1 MNHAASALRDA
12 VVAFGVGRALLV
24 RAEQIQA
31 VHGGSLDTALLE
43 AGADPSLVT
52 QALERATGLRA
63 ATEDELGGRSDARV
77 EIAQAMRWRLVPLAE
92 QPEALVVAAS
102 VGSARVAAEL
112 LGVPVQVR
120 VVPEWRLELELA
132 RRYGRLLPERF
143 AVLAARLIGPKSA
156 RAAVER
162 PRAAGTSRVPR
173 AATRPADRPQPPT
186 ATGLDAPAAVPAPTP
201 PITPAMTPEAPAD
214 EAPGGRFPS
223 AELPIVTAEIL
234 VAPVATDY
242 AGLVAELESG
252 ELAAAQAHGL
262 EQLVRAGRDAV
273 PVLMSGFPGKLVLN
287 RRHPPDARRP
297 VADHGPR
304 LRALVHLVR
313 DAVPEL
319 VSTSEQGPSDSRW
332 YALALLGELPD
343 ARSIAAAGDRL
354 FDDDEGLRALA
365 IETLQ
370 RMQGHGD
377 LEGDLRALEARLRAA
392 LGAVSG
398 GGAGNAVRRR
408 RAAEA
413 LGALRAEGAIGD
425 LILHVASLD
434 PDLSTAVRRAL
445 YTITRQ
451 DFGEK
456 EKRWRSWWDDNG
468 SRHRVEWL
476 LDALSA
482 DADETRLLASEELKR
497 LTGEW
502 FGYQFDLPKREREA
516 ALKRWRSWWG
526 DVGRRRFVR

>member
-1 MNHAASALRDA
+1 M
-12 VVAFGVGRALLV
+12 
-24 RAEQIQA
+24 
-31 VHGGSLDTALLE
+31 
-43 AGADPSLVT
+43 
-52 QALERATGLRA
+52 
-63 ATEDELGGRSDARV
+63 
-77 EIAQAMRWRLVPLAE
+77 
-92 QPEALVVAAS
+92 
-102 VGSARVAAEL
+102 
-112 LGVPVQVR
+112 
-120 VVPEWRLELELA
+120 
-132 RRYGRLLPERF
+132 
-143 AVLAARLIGPKSA
+143 
-156 RAAVER
+156 
-162 PRAAGTSRVPR
+162 
-173 AATRPADRPQPPT
+173 
-186 ATGLDAPAAVPAPTP
+186 TP
-201 PITPAMTPEAPAD
+201 PPP
-214 EAPGGRFPS
+214 
-223 AELPIVTAEIL
+223 
-234 VAPVATDY
+234 DY
-242 AGLVAELESG
+242 GALVAELESV

-273 PVLMSGFPGKLVLN
+273 AVLMSGFPGKVVLN

-297 VADHGPR
+297 VAEHGPR

-319 VSTSEQGPSDSRW
+319 LSACEQGPSDSRW
-332 YALALLGELPD
+332 YALALLAELPD
-343 ARSIAAAGDRL
+343 PRTVGAAGERL

-365 IETLQ
+365 LESLQ
-370 RMQGHGD
+370 RMQGQAA
-377 LEGDLRALEARLRAA
+377 LEGDLRALETRLRSA

-413 LGALRAEGAIGD
+413 LGALRAEGAIDD

-445 YTITRQ
+445 FTITRQ

-456 EKRWRSWWDDNG
+456 EKRWRSWWNENR